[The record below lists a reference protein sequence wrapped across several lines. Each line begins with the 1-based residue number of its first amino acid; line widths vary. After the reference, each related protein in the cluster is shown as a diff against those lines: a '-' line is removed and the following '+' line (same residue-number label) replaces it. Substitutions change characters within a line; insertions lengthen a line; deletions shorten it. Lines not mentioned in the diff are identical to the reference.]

1 MQRLLA
7 YVFAMG
13 CVGTSAMVVVSHDM
27 SLQNKSAE
35 IQLNNDA
42 AYRDGLYLG
51 KLAQA
56 AKRPIRPP
64 VGRWSTEKDRALF
77 VAGFQEGLGE
87 ASSRQQ

>member
-7 YVFAMG
+7 YVLAMG
-13 CVGTSAMVVVSHDM
+13 CVGASAMVVVSRDM
-27 SLQNKSAE
+27 TLQNKTAE

-56 AKRPIRPP
+56 ADHQMRPP
-64 VGRWSTEKDRALF
+64 VGRWATEKDRASF
-77 VAGFQEGLGE
+77 AAGFQHGLDE
-87 ASSRQQ
+87 IASRK